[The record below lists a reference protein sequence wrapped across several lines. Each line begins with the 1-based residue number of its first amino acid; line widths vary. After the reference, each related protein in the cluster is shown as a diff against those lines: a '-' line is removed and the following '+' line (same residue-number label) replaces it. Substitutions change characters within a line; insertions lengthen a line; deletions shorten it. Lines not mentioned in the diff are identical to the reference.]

1 VGMAVSTVLP
11 SKSSIAPAVEV
22 VASFIEVHEQGR
34 KLGRGP
40 RRPEARSPPVRRNWP
55 RHLRGVLDVPLGLAM
70 APAAGPCSMP
80 CTVSRGIIDSSNV
93 GMSGK
98 TLSEKPWKEA
108 LSMARRQARCP
119 AVDVAGGLDEARADT
134 RVSVET
140 NVECLERRASDERGR
155 GPWRPW
161 SRRREDE
168 SHCKALKPSPFNG
181 CSCIIG
187 TSSWASKRARP
198 SRIVRPDE
206 RRPSRKVPKTATGS
220 FQAQGSRLSRV
231 ADLDAKALVTRR

>member
-1 VGMAVSTVLP
+1 MSTLLP
-11 SKSSIAPAVEV
+11 SKSSIAPAAEV

-140 NVECLERRASDERGR
+140 NGDHRESSRKQLQGVFRRKGQHSPAVDRGARNEPERG
-155 GPWRPW
+155 
-161 SRRREDE
+161 
-168 SHCKALKPSPFNG
+168 
-181 CSCIIG
+181 
-187 TSSWASKRARP
+187 TS
-198 SRIVRPDE
+198 
-206 RRPSRKVPKTATGS
+206 T
-220 FQAQGSRLSRV
+220 
-231 ADLDAKALVTRR
+231 